1 MSEYPTQDY
10 VKGRM
15 AVAGGW
21 PAKEGEILDIR
32 SLSDKEIKVIELYNQ
47 EEIIKQLKILNDK
60 IGTSGNGAKATR
72 KAKTDPKPKPIIPDT
87 VTSGD
92 EPPGGTSEK

>member
-10 VKGRM
+10 VKGMM
-15 AVAGGW
+15 ATDKW

-47 EEIIKQLKILNDK
+47 EEIIKQLKILNEK
-60 IGTSGNGAKATR
+60 MGASGKVTKATKR
-72 KAKTDPKPKPIIPDT
+72 AKGDPEPKPIIPDN
-87 VTSGD
+87 VASGD